1 MPNTQSKTHKRYG
14 VTLTWEESIS
24 KQLVGRKI
32 VEVRW
37 MTKEEALWLADKFYD
52 IYYALNVDEMYE
64 KDQNIFRSIERKLS
78 EIK

>member
-1 MPNTQSKTHKRYG
+1 MN
-14 VTLTWEESIS
+14 L
-24 KQLVGRKI
+24 
-32 VEVRW
+32 
-37 MTKEEALWLADKFYD
+37 TKEEAIWLYEKFAD